1 MYRDRGGGGGPLD
14 RKRIINV
21 ALDKQLEKSS
31 AAPTSRA
38 LKEKAVPS
46 TSAGKWHH
54 RNINQHMDTL
64 SSSTL
69 TTKNK
74 CSDGM

>member
-1 MYRDRGGGGGPLD
+1 MYRDRGGGVSSGALD
-14 RKRIINV
+14 RKRIND

-31 AAPTSRA
+31 ASTTRA
-38 LKEKAVPS
+38 LKDKAVPS
-46 TSAGKWHH
+46 TSAAKLHQRHH
-54 RNINQHMDTL
+54 NHHMDTL

-74 CSDGM
+74 CSDG